1 VSGAVLVADEVDTS
15 TTGIYVYGIVQPGAE
30 RVPRGLAGL
39 DDEPVR
45 LVTHGDVAAAVS
57 PVALARPPGRRAE
70 VMAHSRVL
78 EALAATGPVVPVRFG
93 SIMGDVETVTHELLD
108 PGADRWTGLLEAL
121 RDRAQL
127 NLRVT
132 YHEDVVL
139 AEVVAEDADVARLR
153 ERTRGVPDDVAHG
166 DRVRLGQ
173 LVSQALER
181 KRAQDAELVL
191 GLVLP
196 HAVSYDTRERGDVD
210 HLLDVALLVDDAK
223 RADLEDALEG
233 LAEAMHERARFQLMG
248 PVPPYD
254 FVDGDWWV

>member
-1 VSGAVLVADEVDTS
+1 VSEAVLVADEIDTT
-15 TTGIYVYGIVQPGAE
+15 TTGVYVYGIVEAGDA
-30 RVPRGLAGL
+30 RVPPGLTGL

-57 PVALARPPGRRAE
+57 PVALERPAGRRAE

-78 EALAATGPVVPVRFG
+78 EALAATGPVVPVQFG
-93 SIMGDVETVTHELLD
+93 SIVGDVETVTHELLD
-108 PGADRWTGLLEAL
+108 PGAERWTGLLEAL
-121 RDRAQL
+121 HDRAQL

-233 LAEAMHERARFQLMG
+233 LAEAMHERARFRIMG

>member
-1 VSGAVLVADEVDTS
+1 
-15 TTGIYVYGIVQPGAE
+15 
-30 RVPRGLAGL
+30 
-39 DDEPVR
+39 
-45 LVTHGDVAAAVS
+45 
-57 PVALARPPGRRAE
+57 
-70 VMAHSRVL
+70 
-78 EALAATGPVVPVRFG
+78 VPVQFG
-93 SIMGDVETVTHELLD
+93 SIVGDVETVTHELLE
-108 PGADRWTGLLEAL
+108 PGGARWTGLLEAL
-121 RDRAQL
+121 RDRSQL

-139 AEVVAEDADVARLR
+139 AEVIAEDGDVARLR
-153 ERTRGVPDDVAHG
+153 ERTRGVPEDVAHA

-191 GLVLP
+191 GLLLP

-210 HLLDVALLVDDAK
+210 HLLDVALLVDDAR
-223 RADLEDALEG
+223 RAELEDVLEG

>member
-1 VSGAVLVADEVDTS
+1 VSGALLVADEIDTS
-15 TTGIYVYGIVQPGAE
+15 TMGVYVYGIVEAGDA
-30 RVPRGLAGL
+30 RVPPGLAGL
-39 DDEPVR
+39 DDVPVR
-45 LVTHGDVAAAVS
+45 LVAHGDVAAAVS
-57 PVALARPPGRRAE
+57 PVALERPPGRRAE
-70 VMAHSRVL
+70 VMAHSHVL
-78 EALAATGPVVPVRFG
+78 EALAETGPVVPVQFG
-93 SIMGDVETVTHELLD
+93 SILGDVDTVTHELLG
-108 PGADRWTGLLEAL
+108 PEGERWTGLLEAL
-121 RDRAQL
+121 RDRAQY

-153 ERTRGVPDDVAHG
+153 ERTRGVPEDVAHA

-181 KRAQDAELVL
+181 KRGQDADMVL

-196 HAVSYDTRERGDVD
+196 HVVSYDLRDRGDVD
-210 HLLDVALLVDDAK
+210 HLLDVALLVDDAR
-223 RADLEDALEG
+223 RAELEDALEG

-254 FVDGDWWV
+254 FVDGDWWA